1 MPWNSELV
9 MPPSPSES
17 DPTPLRAQYLKKSQ
31 IQLQFAR
38 EFALIASQ
46 GSSVNV
52 STLSYLGPPFSPPPR
67 DTPPVHSYVTYFVDF
82 PVHGCCSEGFLFPK
96 VAAVRCGHRFS
107 KSVVDFSL
115 Q

>member
-67 DTPPVHSYVTYFVDF
+67 DTPPVDL
-82 PVHGCCSEGFLFPK
+82 PFLCYIF
-96 VAAVRCGHRFS
+96 R
-107 KSVVDFSL
+107 
-115 Q
+115 